1 MHETSDRGSTTSG
14 WVPAWRWLLPL
25 SAITLLIAALGVWA
39 YQALSAG
46 CQAEGALAAAT
57 WLPHGALLGALL
69 LILLGS
75 AWALALS
82 QGRGRLRESEER
94 LRRQR
99 EFLECVITYAGSSI
113 AVIQGPELRYRL
125 VNPTFQAFTPTPI
138 IGQRYRDLFP
148 EAAANGAEAALQRV
162 LATGEPWQISNYP
175 APVPAK
181 PEAVWEGQVVRLPP
195 VAGEEPAALAVVWDV
210 TARWQAEMALSALNR
225 DLEHRVEARTAELTA
240 AKAQTEAA
248 LATLAEGELRHRLA
262 IDAASAALWDLDL
275 ATGDKIVNDQW
286 YHQLGYAPGE
296 VEPTDAC
303 WQSHVAAD
311 DLPGINQAFAACVQ
325 GRAARFDGQYRVLTQ
340 TGALRWHHA
349 IGLVLNKADGGGPE
363 ARRLI
368 GLTLDITDRIEAQQ
382 RIEEAL
388 HLLRLAQEV
397 ADIGI
402 WSWDLANNRLD
413 WDERLCAWYAVPE
426 ETRVSGLFYDLWKD
440 RVHPEDRGQAEA
452 VLTASLRDKVPYGDI
467 FRLLLPDGQIR
478 IIQSAAILETAA
490 DGSQR
495 MVGINRDITA
505 QRALEEGLRAAR
517 AAAEAASAAKS
528 EFLAHMS
535 HEIRTPLNAV
545 LGLLQVMEQSP
556 LNPAQR
562 DLIGRIRVAG
572 RSLLLLLND
581 ILDFSKIEAGQLQ
594 LEIRP
599 FGLALMLDQLQA
611 LFGPTA
617 QAKGLVFRVD
627 AAPVPP
633 GALVGDPLRLEQVLT
648 NLIGNAIKFT
658 DQGEVTLRVQ
668 PLAVEETSARLRF
681 VVTDTGIGI
690 APTALEAL
698 FSPFAQADA
707 GINRRFG
714 GTGLGLA
721 ISKRLVEFM
730 GGVIGV
736 ESREGGGSTFW
747 CELPFARA
755 AAVPAGSVRAYPQG
769 TAAGAVVEQG
779 PRLRGRH
786 YLLVDDN
793 ALNLDV
799 LERMLELE
807 GAQAT
812 RASNGQEALTRL
824 GAQPDG
830 FDAVLMDVQM
840 PVLDGLSATR
850 ALRGELGLTRLPV
863 IAVTAGVLKEEQ
875 QRAREAGV
883 DTVLTKPVG
892 LDQLV
897 ATLSRWAPR
906 SAAGPDGDAAW
917 AAAPVGPD
925 TITAITQV
933 EGTGSSPSLGP
944 EAQTL
949 ATQPAVGERPEAAGR
964 LAGPAPEAATLP
976 VIAGLDRAHVA
987 RLTRGDVAF
996 FRRLLSGLV
1005 AEARGVPEQVRADL
1019 ARGAAAA
1026 AAARL
1031 HRLRGAA
1038 ANVGALELAA
1048 AIRGLEAALGATGEE
1063 ETPAVPARLAEVEAR
1078 VSALLASA
1086 DPWLAR
1092 TEPAPSTPLAGSPLD
1107 EDAPLDPA
1115 QLAALREALAA
1126 NRPRPARQLF
1136 AELQAG
1142 LSRHCGPETVQAM
1155 ATSLAALD
1163 FPAALRALDE
1173 ARSDRAATPGVPPAP

>member
-1 MHETSDRGSTTSG
+1 MHETSFRGSTTSG

-25 SAITLLIAALGVWA
+25 IAITLLIAALGVWA

-57 WLPHGALLGALL
+57 WLPFGALLGALL

-82 QGRGRLRESEER
+82 QGRGRLREIEER

-99 EFLECVITYAGSSI
+99 
-113 AVIQGPELRYRL
+113 
-125 VNPTFQAFTPTPI
+125 
-138 IGQRYRDLFP
+138 
-148 EAAANGAEAALQRV
+148 
-162 LATGEPWQISNYP
+162 
-175 APVPAK
+175 
-181 PEAVWEGQVVRLPP
+181 
-195 VAGEEPAALAVVWDV
+195 
-210 TARWQAEMALSALNR
+210 
-225 DLEHRVEARTAELTA
+225 
-240 AKAQTEAA
+240 
-248 LATLAEGELRHRLA
+248 EGELRHRLA
-262 IDAASAALWDLDL
+262 IDAASAAVLDLDL
-275 ATGDKIVNDQW
+275 ATGDKVVNDQW

-296 VEPTDAC
+296 VAPTEAR

-325 GRAARFDGQYRVLTQ
+325 GRVARFDCQYRVLTQ
-340 TGALRWHHA
+340 TGARRWHHA
-349 IGLVLNKADGGGPE
+349 IGLVLNKADGGGPG

-490 DGSQR
+490 DGSPRR

-505 QRALEEGLRAAR
+505 QRALEEGLRAAM
-517 AAAEAASAAKS
+517 AAAEAASVAKS

-562 DLIGRIRVAG
+562 DLIGRMRVAG

-617 QAKGLVFRVD
+617 QAKGLVFRID

-648 NLIGNAIKFT
+648 NLISNAIKFT

-668 PLAVEETSARLRF
+668 PLAMEEISARLRF
-681 VVTDTGIGI
+681 AVTDTGIGI

-736 ESREGGGSTFW
+736 ESREGGGSSFW

-755 AAVPAGSVRAYPQG
+755 AAVPAGSATDYPQG
-769 TAAGAVVEQG
+769 TTAGAAAGQG

-786 YLLVDDN
+786 YLIVDDN

-807 GAQAT
+807 GARAT
-812 RASNGQEALTRL
+812 RASNGRQALEWLRTQ
-824 GAQPDG
+824 AAD

-883 DTVLTKPVG
+883 DTVLTKPVE

-906 SAAGPDGDAAW
+906 AAAGPDGDAAW

-933 EGTGSSPSLGP
+933 EGTGSSPSRGP
-944 EAQTL
+944 EAQAL

-964 LAGPAPEAATLP
+964 PAGPAPEAATLP
-976 VIAGLDRAHVA
+976 AIAGLDRAHVA

-996 FRRLLSGLV
+996 YRRLLSGLV

-1019 ARGAAAA
+1019 AQGARSES
-1026 AAARL
+1026 AARL

-1078 VSALLASA
+1078 VATLLASA

-1092 TEPAPSTPLAGSPLD
+1092 TEPAPSTTPAEPPVSD
-1107 EDAPLDPA
+1107 DAAVDPA

-1155 ATSLAALD
+1155 ATALAALD